1 MGLQSAFASA
11 SPEISPPM
19 TGTRV
24 LFSYPFRCCEAPA
37 WRLFTFFPAAS
48 SCSEPGEAHDHLFLE
63 KQNNRGSALSKC
75 TTSVCNPKN
84 IQATGC
90 FKNLPTSR
98 CGRRG
103 KTNEL
108 GGLFFETSPE
118 RKTSETQQEPRD
130 QNHHVLQPYG
140 PFRGTRDRR
149 FSKTPRPKA
158 RRPLQKEPTQALPNS
173 GDPKRKRLRKMSLSE
188 VVLLLSVVTCDAL
201 ADSALV
207 VTNKGVTVGRGQTA
221 YITEN
226 QLRFNLPSDRDSC
239 KVEVVFNEPTTQRVG
254 FLSPQGFDCRF
265 LPDEVRY
272 THNGSPMLDVDHVML
287 RVYRFSERETLV
299 ESFILEVNITEPLA
313 GIVLL
318 GENSLEVPE
327 FYGVSSKSVD
337 KNILSFK
344 QSLERPGTNC
354 VARSLGSQLGLPAY
368 GQMVIEDSKRD
379 GRLAAEPPLNPRVRN
394 YRQEKLRCSGN
405 KACHP
410 GLKEMRLL
418 KTNCADLLQ
427 MGIRYEHLSPPS
439 PDVDYIPLQIEY
451 RSQDNRKQM
460 QSQNIWIPVIISGA
474 VPNTAPRAAFMP
486 TFILE
491 IDQFILTPLTT
502 AALDAE
508 DDETPKNKL
517 VFKISKPPPE
527 GYITHTEDQTKAIV
541 SFTWQDLHDLKIAYQ
556 PPNASHPERRNYEV
570 EFQAID
576 SYFLSSPPIT
586 VHFSIRTAETNAPR
600 VSWNMGLDLLE
611 GQSRPITWDLFQIA
625 DNDNIQAVRLV
636 TVDGLHHGRLTLR
649 DAKAFVF
656 TVQDIKDG
664 VVRYHHDDSDTTK
677 DFVVFRIFD
686 GKHSIRHK
694 FPINILPKDDSPPF
708 LVNNV
713 GFELLEGASILI
725 EKDMLLATDMD
736 SSDDHILYNIT
747 RPPKAGEM
755 VKRYSSE
762 SPGVPVL
769 MFMQRDL
776 FRGLIYYRH
785 FGGEI
790 FQDSF
795 EFVLSD
801 SHQPPNYSDKHVVV
815 ILIAPVKDQLPREV
829 DGSTRHLS
837 AQENEVT
844 RIGRNQLHFTDTESP
859 HSRLLYTVT
868 KPCYSVISPG
878 VQDPGK
884 LIFVDSANALEK
896 DPLIP
901 MLNVFTQEAVTHLKV
916 AYMPPIQDIGPDP
929 MYVQFEFSVSD
940 EHGGKLTGLLFNITV
955 VPVDDQ
961 IPKVFTSPVSTEE
974 GASCLITGDNIVLSD
989 ADTKEESLR
998 IILKARPLHGN
1009 LEVRGVLLSEGG
1021 SFNLEDL
1028 RSFRV
1033 RYQHDDSESYED
1045 VIIFAVTDGN
1055 NAAEGALAVQIIP
1068 VNDEPPELQPGLKSS
1083 LDCPEGGHIYI
1094 TAENLYATDPDSDDA
1109 KLTYMVARMPLYG
1122 MIQRHR
1128 VVVEKF
1134 TQLDVIQGLITYI
1147 HTGGEIGPHPQAD
1160 TVTLIVS
1167 DGESTT
1173 ADTCCS
1179 NGPLPPPIPLHA
1191 SLPVYDLNI
1200 TLTPVNNQ
1208 QPIMHIGDIFVVDE
1222 GSSSV
1227 VTPTHLNASDV
1238 DTLAENLI
1246 FFMETQPQFGYLKN
1260 TLPMPGS
1267 EKSSSE
1273 IKISSFSLQHVTSG
1287 YIRYIQS
1294 HHRGIEP
1301 TADFFMISVSDSLH
1315 KSMSVPFYIVI
1326 KPTNDE
1332 QPQLYVKNL
1341 TVIEGGRCEIG
1352 PATLSAED
1360 LDVPPDA
1367 LRFTVVTPPE
1377 HGSLLNSADGD
1388 GIARGGGASL
1398 AEWGKGA
1405 SLDSFTLDELRQG
1418 MAFVYTHDDTDTA
1431 QDGFTVQLTDGKH
1444 TVQDTL
1450 YVRVV
1455 PVNDEKPSLIRN
1467 GGLEVETADNKVI
1480 SSVVLEAED
1489 RDSQRRSIYYIIN
1502 NAPAFGEL
1510 KMKVGP
1516 LWVSLYAGMNFT
1528 QEDVDMN
1535 RVWYFHTTILGCK
1548 GHDGFRF
1555 YLTDGDHSSPPDTFY
1570 ISILNLGKGDIV
1582 LLTRPVTLT
1591 EGDRVT
1597 LTTAV
1602 LLATDGTGKPE
1613 RLLYAVSV
1621 PPVHGQIEYINY
1633 PGLPISSF
1641 SQLDVAAQKVC
1652 YVHDNSRQAGKES
1665 ISFTVSNGLKS
1676 TDGSLELLTE
1686 RTDRVPPTLL
1696 NNKGLQIAEGGVMV
1710 ISSNHLR
1717 LNDPDSP
1724 LEKLHYEIVEYPRHG
1739 QLYLGDRVLRENRF
1753 TQLDVN
1759 NLFLSYRHHGGPA
1772 EPDRFSFVATDDV
1785 NKGFLVDG
1793 QLREDSAAFVIQV
1806 EHVDKMPPKI
1816 VHKERP
1822 STVEN
1827 LKDGK
1832 SVIQITSR
1840 NLKASDPDSTD
1851 DDLLYVMLRSPGFGH
1866 LENAKTGDHI
1876 GRTFTQNDVNQRI
1889 IRYVINPSLDVT
1901 SDSFEFQVSDP
1912 AGNKIPP
1919 EILELQWSVIQLA
1932 EPYYRACENLGTLA
1946 IKLMRVGSS
1955 KDPAFIGIKVQEL
1968 SARHGLDFT
1977 HSSASLVQFDPGV
1990 DTKTWNVYLKNDGLE
2005 ENHELFKILLR
2016 TPKNAVLGKNGEATV
2031 EIMDPRDGQCGSRN
2045 ANARRRGD
2053 AAEIAAKITQI
2064 RLPNTRASGQAA
2076 PRIYHSIEGQEAA
2089 LAGSGVIYHGMTQMS
2104 GARQSR
2110 GGGEVWLVGA
2120 PPSFS
2125 APERPQRDSAP
2136 PDSTRQPSN
2145 GTQQGGKPGRCP
2157 AGWTRHQKSCYYLNT
2172 KKRTW
2177 EEAERDC
2184 ARMTNSHLTSVQSQA
2199 AMGWLW
2205 RFANKKPFW
2214 IGLRLAERR
2223 PPRSWAHGHPWTPGS
2238 SSRRLGLCPELRR
2251 KSASSPGGGRNGR
2264 REAAARDTHT
2274 SAPRRHKA
2282 AGSCQGD

>member
-1 MGLQSAFASA
+1 ML
-11 SPEISPPM
+11 
-19 TGTRV
+19 
-24 LFSYPFRCCEAPA
+24 
-37 WRLFTFFPAAS
+37 AAS
-48 SCSEPGEAHDHLFLE
+48 
-63 KQNNRGSALSKC
+63 
-75 TTSVCNPKN
+75 
-84 IQATGC
+84 
-90 FKNLPTSR
+90 
-98 CGRRG
+98 
-103 KTNEL
+103 
-108 GGLFFETSPE
+108 
-118 RKTSETQQEPRD
+118 
-130 QNHHVLQPYG
+130 VLI
-140 PFRGTRDRR
+140 
-149 FSKTPRPKA
+149 
-158 RRPLQKEPTQALPNS
+158 
-173 GDPKRKRLRKMSLSE
+173 
-188 VVLLLSVVTCDAL
+188 
-201 ADSALV
+201 
-207 VTNKGVTVGRGQTA
+207 VTNKGVTVGRGQSV

-226 QLRFNLPSDRDSC
+226 ELHFNIPSDRDSC
-239 KVEVVFNEPTTQRVG
+239 KVEVVLNEPTTQRVG
-254 FLSPQGFDCRF
+254 VLSPQGFDCHF

-272 THNGSPMLDVDHVML
+272 THNGSPMLDVDQVML

-299 ESFILEVNITEPLA
+299 ESFILEVKITEPLA

-327 FYGVSSKSVD
+327 FYGISSKSVD

-344 QSLERPGTNC
+344 NRLERPGTNC
-354 VARSLGSQLGLPAY
+354 VARTLGSELGLPAY

-379 GRLAAEPPLNPRVRN
+379 SRLVAGSLPHPRVRN

-418 KTNCADLLQ
+418 KANCADLLE

-439 PDVDYIPLQIEY
+439 PDADYIPLQVEY
-451 RSQDNRKQM
+451 RSQDNRKQL
-460 QSQNIWIPVIISGA
+460 QVQNIWIPVNISGA
-474 VPNTAPRAAFMP
+474 VPNTPPRAAFMP
-486 TFILE
+486 MFILE

-502 AALDAE
+502 ATLDAE

-527 GYITHTEDQTKAIV
+527 GYITHVDDQTKAIT

-556 PPNASHPERRNYEV
+556 PPNTSHPDRRNYEV

-576 SYFLSSPPIT
+576 SYFLSSTPIM
-586 VHFSIRTAETNAPR
+586 VHFSIRTAETNSPR

-611 GQSRPITWDLFQIA
+611 GQSRPITWDLFQIV

-649 DAKAFVF
+649 DSKAFVV

-677 DFVVFRIFD
+677 DFIVFRIFD

-747 RPPKAGEM
+747 RPPTAGEL

-769 MFMQRDL
+769 TFLQRDL

-785 FGGEI
+785 FGEEI

-815 ILIAPVKDQLPREV
+815 ILITSVKDQLPKEV
-829 DGSTRHLS
+829 SGSTRHLIVK
-837 AQENEVT
+837 ENVVT

-859 HSRLLYTVT
+859 HSQLLYTVT
-868 KPCYSVISPG
+868 KPCHSLMSPRI
-878 VQDPGK
+878 QDAGK
-884 LIFVDSANALEK
+884 LILVDTAKTLEK

-901 MLNVFTQEAVTHLKV
+901 SLNAFTQEAVTHLKV
-916 AYMPPIQDIGPDP
+916 AYMPPIHDIGPNP

-940 EHGGKLTGLLFNITV
+940 EDGGKLTGLLFNITV
-955 VPVDDQ
+955 MPVDDQ
-961 IPKVFTSPVSTEE
+961 TPKIFTSPVRTEE
-974 GASCLITGDNIVLSD
+974 GASSLITGENIDISD
-989 ADTKEESLR
+989 VDTKEEDLR
-998 IILKARPLHGN
+998 IILKSRPLHGN
-1009 LEVRGVLLSEGG
+1009 LELRGVILPEGG

-1028 RSFRV
+1028 RALKV

-1045 VIIFAVTDGN
+1045 VIVFTVTDGN
-1055 NAAEGALAVQIIP
+1055 NEANGVLGVQIIP

-1083 LDCPEGGHIYI
+1083 LDCPEGGHVYI

-1122 MIQRHR
+1122 MIQRQG
-1128 VVVEKF
+1128 VMVEKF
-1134 TQLDVIQGLITYI
+1134 TQLDVIQRLITYI
-1147 HTGGEIGPHPQAD
+1147 HTGGEIGPRPQAD

-1173 ADTCCS
+1173 ADTCCF

-1227 VTPTHLNASDV
+1227 VTPAHLNASDA
-1238 DTLAENLI
+1238 DTLADNLI

-1267 EKSSSE
+1267 EKSASE
-1273 IKISSFSLQHVTSG
+1273 IKISSFSLQQVTSG
-1287 YIRYIQS
+1287 SIEYIQS

-1301 TADFFMISVSDSLH
+1301 TGDFFMISVSDSLY
-1315 KSMSVPFYIVI
+1315 KSMSVPFYVVI
-1326 KPTNDE
+1326 QPTNDE
-1332 QPQLYVKNL
+1332 QPQLHVKNL
-1341 TVIEGGRCEIG
+1341 TIIEGGSCEIG
-1352 PATLSAED
+1352 PATLNAED
-1360 LDVPPDA
+1360 LDAPPDT
-1367 LRFTVVTPPE
+1367 LRFTVIIPPA
-1377 HGSLLNSADGD
+1377 HGSLLNA
-1388 GIARGGGASL
+1388 ASGKDISPDRYGSFG
-1398 AEWGKGA
+1398 ERGKGSA
-1405 SLDSFTLDELRQG
+1405 IDSFTLDELKQG

-1431 QDGFTVQLTDGKH
+1431 QDGFTIQLTDGRH

-1450 YVRVV
+1450 YVHIV
-1455 PVNDEKPSLIRN
+1455 PVNDEKPGLIRN
-1467 GGLEVETADNKVI
+1467 GGLEVEAADNKVI
-1480 SSVVLEAED
+1480 SSVALEAED
-1489 RDSQRRSIYYIIN
+1489 GDSRKQSIYYIIN
-1502 NAPAFGEL
+1502 NAPTYGEL
-1510 KMKVGP
+1510 KRKVGP
-1516 LWVSLYAGMNFT
+1516 LWVTLYAGMNFT
-1528 QEDVDMN
+1528 QEEVDLN
-1535 RVWYFHTTILGCK
+1535 HIWYFHTTILGCK
-1548 GHDGFRF
+1548 GHDSFRF
-1555 YLTDGDHSSPPDTFY
+1555 YLTDGEHSSPPDTFY

-1652 YVHDNSRQAGKES
+1652 YVHDNSREAGTDS
-1665 ISFTVSNGLKS
+1665 FSFTVSNGLKAK
-1676 TDGSLELLTE
+1676 DGSLEFLTK

-1696 NNKGLQIAEGGVMV
+1696 NNKGLQITEGGTMV
-1710 ISSNHLR
+1710 ISSNHLQ
-1717 LNDPDSP
+1717 LTDPDSP
-1724 LEKLHYEIVEYPRHG
+1724 LEKLHYKIIEYPQYG
-1739 QLYLGDRVLRENRF
+1739 QLYLGDRVLQDNQF
-1753 TQLDVN
+1753 TQVDVN
-1759 NLFLSYRHHGGPA
+1759 NLLLSYRHYGGLA
-1772 EPDRFSFVATDDV
+1772 KLDRFSFVATDDV
-1785 NKGFLVDG
+1785 NKGFMVDG
-1793 QLREDSAAFVIQV
+1793 QLKEDLATFLIQV

-1816 VHKERP
+1816 QQKERP

-1840 NLKASDPDSTD
+1840 NLKASDPDSAE
-1851 DDLLYVMLRSPGFGH
+1851 DDLLYVILRSPSFGH
-1866 LENAKTGDHI
+1866 LENAKAGDHI
-1876 GRTFTQNDVNQRI
+1876 GRTFTQKDVNQRL
-1889 IRYVINPSLDVT
+1889 IRYVINPSLDVN

-1912 AGNKIPP
+1912 AGNKSPP
-1919 EILELQWSVIQLA
+1919 EILELQWSILQLA
-1932 EPYYRACENLGTLA
+1932 EPYYRVCENSGTLA
-1946 IKLMRVGSS
+1946 ITLMRTGSS
-1955 KDPAFIGIKVQEL
+1955 KDPSFIGIKVQEL
-1968 SARHGLDFT
+1968 SARHGLDFA

-1990 DTKTWNVYLKNDGLE
+1990 SMKSWNIYLKNDGLE
-2005 ENHELFKILLR
+2005 ENHELLKILLR
-2016 TPKNAVLGKNGEATV
+2016 TPKNGVLGKNREATV
-2031 EIMDPRDGQCGSRN
+2031 EIVDPRDGQCGGHN
-2045 ANARRRGD
+2045 TNARGRGKND
-2053 AAEIAAKITQI
+2053 EISTQITQI
-2064 RLPNTRASGQAA
+2064 RLPNTRASVQAA
-2076 PRIYHSIEGQEAA
+2076 PRIYHSMTGIDRPGQELAF
-2089 LAGSGVIYHGMTQMS
+2089 AGSSVLYHGMTPLS
-2104 GARQSR
+2104 GAQQSR
-2110 GGGEVWLVGA
+2110 RREVWLVGA
-2120 PPSFS
+2120 PSGLS
-2125 APERPQRDSAP
+2125 APERPQHDSAP
-2136 PDSTRQPSN
+2136 PDSIRQSSN
-2145 GTQQGGKPGRCP
+2145 GTQQGEKLRRCP
-2157 AGWTRHQKSCYYLNT
+2157 AGWTHHQKYCYYLNT
-2172 KKRTW
+2172 HKKSTW
-2177 EEAERDC
+2177 EEAEQDC
-2184 ARMTNSHLTSVQSQA
+2184 VQMPGSHLTSVQSQS
-2199 AMGWLW
+2199 AMRWLW
-2205 RFANKKPFW
+2205 KFASKKPFW
-2214 IGLRLAERR
+2214 IGLKSSERR
-2223 PPRSWAHGHPWTPGS
+2223 SPWSWANGQHWTSSNFKPS
-2238 SSRRLGLCPELRR
+2238 SSFLSGASEESCILVRRR
-2251 KSASSPGGGRNGR
+2251 KEWTEKSCS
-2264 REAAARDTHT
+2264 E
-2274 SAPRRHKA
+2274 RHRYIC
-2282 AGSCQGD
+2282 SVPI